1 MNNLLSRSTAS
12 SMGLVKRI
20 EKVHNAFGEHGTLK
34 TEPVKIQLKEKAQ
47 PYAVHTARRVPLPLI
62 QKVKEEL
69 RRMEGN
75 GVIEPVTDPTDWCIQ
90 TEVGMVPVPKP
101 NGKVRICVDLKKFN

>member
-1 MNNLLSRSTAS
+1 
-12 SMGLVKRI
+12 MGLVKRI
-20 EKVHNAFGEHGTLK
+20 EEVHNAFGEHGTLK
-34 TEPVKIQLKEKAQ
+34 TEPVKIQLKENAQ

-75 GVIEPVTDPTDWCIQ
+75 GVIEPVTDPTDWCAP
-90 TEVGMVPVPKP
+90 MVPVPKP
-101 NGKVRICVDLKKFN
+101 NGKVRICVYLKKLN